1 MYISNGKSLFI
12 LASCILVMSFF
23 VSASTA
29 QPAEFDDL
37 ALSSESY
44 WNGSDESGGFSS
56 GGAFFNNSFT
66 DWGGG
71 AVSWEG
77 FAYSNIT
84 DTAADG
90 LGAQYNAIA
99 GTGAGST
106 ANYGIGFVGWGLIP
120 TITLDAP
127 SILDSLCLTNDNYS
141 YYSML
146 NGDDYAKKFGGPDG
160 TKPDWFMLTI
170 TGKDSQG
177 TEARSVDFYLADYRF
192 ADSGLDYIIDDW
204 VSLDLTALGAV
215 ASLEFTLSS
224 SDVGLYG
231 MNTPAYFAIDTIV
244 PEPVT
249 ALLLGLGGFVS
260 VIRRKRLI
268 R

>member
-1 MYISNGKSLFI
+1 MRIDRGLSYCA
-12 LASCILVMSFF
+12 ASALIATVLMVTGM
-23 VSASTA
+23 A
-29 QPAEFDDL
+29 QADMANFDDL
-37 ALSSESY
+37 SLSPESY